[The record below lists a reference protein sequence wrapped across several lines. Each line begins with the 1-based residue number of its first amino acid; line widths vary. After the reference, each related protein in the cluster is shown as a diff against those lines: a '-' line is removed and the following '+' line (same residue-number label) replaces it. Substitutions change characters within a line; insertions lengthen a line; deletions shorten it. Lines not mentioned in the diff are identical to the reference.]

1 MVDLESDHSAKK
13 RSIGPPEQSERDV
26 VPEEK
31 APRVAVADNLEAL
44 EEEAPSFP
52 PTTCATEGAQKSLGA
67 TATAGKGQGKNG
79 NDGRDWRDIKLGSV
93 DNLRQ
98 RLEQRT
104 HEGRTMSLGFPKPFG
119 E

>member
-52 PTTCATEGAQKSLGA
+52 PTTSLEA
-67 TATAGKGQGKNG
+67 TATAEKGQEKNG

-98 RLEQRT
+98 RLEERT
-104 HEGRTMSLGFPKPFG
+104 HEGRTMFLGFPSCLQVKPFG